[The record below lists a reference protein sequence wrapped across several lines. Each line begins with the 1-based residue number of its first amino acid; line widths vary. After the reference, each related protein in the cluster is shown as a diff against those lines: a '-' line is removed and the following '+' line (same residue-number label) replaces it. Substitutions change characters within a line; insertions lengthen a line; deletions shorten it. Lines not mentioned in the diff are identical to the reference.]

1 MADMERSTA
10 AAPAM
15 HSQTDIES
23 LPALFGRLGD
33 NVMTLLDTKLKLLK
47 EEVKDDAAAYL
58 RSAAMIAVG
67 GVVAL
72 VGLALVNVALALF
85 VSKLFRFSQ
94 PVNYALGFLIMGA
107 LYLAIGGGLAITMKN
122 RMAARNP
129 VPEKTVEELR
139 KDQQWLK
146 NEM

>member
-1 MADMERSTA
+1 MAELERSAA
-10 AAPAM
+10 AAPAVQ
-15 HSQTDIES
+15 SQSDIES
-23 LPALFGRLGD
+23 LPTLFGRLGD

-47 EEVKDDAAAYL
+47 EEVKDDATAYV

-72 VGLALVNVALALF
+72 VGLALVNVAFALF
-85 VSKLFRFSQ
+85 VSKLFSFSQ

-107 LYLAIGGGLAITMKN
+107 LYLAIGGILVVTMKN

>member
-1 MADMERSTA
+1 MAELERSTMA
-10 AAPAM
+10 VPAV
-15 HSQTDIES
+15 HSQSDIES

-33 NVMTLLDTKLKLLK
+33 NMMTLLDAKLKLLK
-47 EEVKDDAAAYL
+47 KEVTDDASAYV

-67 GVVAL
+67 GGVAI
-72 VGLALVNVALALF
+72 VGLALVNVSLALF
-85 VSKLFRFSQ
+85 VSKLFSFSQ

-107 LYLAIGGGLAITMKN
+107 LYLAIGGILVITMKN

>member
-1 MADMERSTA
+1 MAELERSTA
-10 AAPAM
+10 AAPAV
-15 HSQTDIES
+15 HSQTEIES

-47 EEVKDDAAAYL
+47 EEVKDDASAYI
-58 RSAAMIAVG
+58 RNAAMIAVG

-72 VGLALVNVALALF
+72 AGLALVNVALALF
-85 VSKLFRFSQ
+85 VSKLFSFSQ

-107 LYLAIGGGLAITMKN
+107 LYLAIGGVLVITMKN
-122 RMAARNP
+122 RIAARNP
-129 VPEKTVEELR
+129 VPERTVEELR

>member
-1 MADMERSTA
+1 MAELERSTA
-10 AAPAM
+10 AAPAV
-15 HSQTDIES
+15 HSQADIES
-23 LPALFGRLGD
+23 LPALVGRLGD
-33 NVMTLLDTKLKLLK
+33 NMMTLLDAKLKLLK
-47 EEVKDDAAAYL
+47 KEVTDDAMAYV

-85 VSKLFRFSQ
+85 VSKLFSFSQ

-107 LYLAIGGGLAITMKN
+107 LYLAIGGVLVITMKN

>member
-1 MADMERSTA
+1 MAELERSTA
-10 AAPAM
+10 AAPAV

-47 EEVKDDAAAYL
+47 EEVKDEASAYI
-58 RSAAMIAVG
+58 RNAAMIAVG
-67 GVVAL
+67 GAVAL

-85 VSKLFRFSQ
+85 VSKLFSFSQ

-107 LYLAIGGGLAITMKN
+107 LYLAIGGVLVITMKN
-122 RMAARNP
+122 RIAARNP
-129 VPEKTVEELR
+129 VPERTVEELR

>member
-1 MADMERSTA
+1 MAELERSTM
-10 AAPAM
+10 AAPAV
-15 HSQTDIES
+15 HSQADIES

-33 NVMTLLDTKLKLLK
+33 NMMTLLDAKLKLLK
-47 EEVKDDAAAYL
+47 KEVTDDASAYI

-67 GVVAL
+67 GVVAI
-72 VGLALVNVALALF
+72 VGLALVNVSLALF
-85 VSKLFRFSQ
+85 VSKLFSFSQ

-107 LYLAIGGGLAITMKN
+107 LYLAIGGILVITMKN

-129 VPEKTVEELR
+129 VPERTVEELR

>member
-1 MADMERSTA
+1 MADLERSTA
-10 AAPAM
+10 AVPAM
-15 HSQTDIES
+15 HSQADIDS

-33 NVMTLLDTKLKLLK
+33 NMMTLLDAKLKLLK
-47 EEVKDDAAAYL
+47 KEVTDDALAYV

-85 VSKLFRFSQ
+85 VSKLFSFSQ

-107 LYLAIGGGLAITMKN
+107 LYLAIGGILVFTMKN
-122 RMAARNP
+122 RMASRNP

>member
-1 MADMERSTA
+1 MAELERSTA
-10 AAPAM
+10 AAPTV

-47 EEVKDDAAAYL
+47 EEVKDDASAYI
-58 RSAAMIAVG
+58 RGAAMIAVG
-67 GVVAL
+67 GFIAL
-72 VGLALVNVALALF
+72 VGLAFVNVTLALF
-85 VSKLFRFSQ
+85 VSQLFSFSQ

-107 LYLAIGGGLAITMKN
+107 LYLAIGGVLVITMKN
-122 RMAARNP
+122 RIAARNP
-129 VPEKTVEELR
+129 VPERTVEELR

>member
-1 MADMERSTA
+1 MAELERSTM
-10 AAPAM
+10 AAPAV
-15 HSQTDIES
+15 HSQSDIES
-23 LPALFGRLGD
+23 LPALVGRLGD
-33 NVMTLLDTKLKLLK
+33 NMMTLLDAKLKLLK
-47 EEVKDDAAAYL
+47 KEVTDDASAYV

-72 VGLALVNVALALF
+72 VGLAMVNVSLALF
-85 VSKLFRFSQ
+85 VSKLFSFSQ

-107 LYLAIGGGLAITMKN
+107 LYLAIGGILVITMKN

>member
-1 MADMERSTA
+1 MAELERSTA
-10 AAPAM
+10 AAPAV
-15 HSQTDIES
+15 HSQADIES
-23 LPALFGRLGD
+23 LPALVGRLGD
-33 NVMTLLDTKLKLLK
+33 NMMALLDAKLKLLK
-47 EEVKDDAAAYL
+47 KEVTDDAMAYV

-85 VSKLFRFSQ
+85 VSKLFSFSQ

-107 LYLAIGGGLAITMKN
+107 LYLAIGGVLVITMKN

>member
-1 MADMERSTA
+1 MAELERSTM
-10 AAPAM
+10 AAPAV
-15 HSQTDIES
+15 HSQADIES
-23 LPALFGRLGD
+23 LPALVGRLGD
-33 NVMTLLDTKLKLLK
+33 NMMTLLDAKLKLLK
-47 EEVKDDAAAYL
+47 KEVTDDASAYV
-58 RSAAMIAVG
+58 RNVAMIAVG
-67 GVVAL
+67 GVIAL
-72 VGLALVNVALALF
+72 VGLALLNVSLALF
-85 VSKLFRFSQ
+85 VSKLFSFSQ

-107 LYLAIGGGLAITMKN
+107 LYLAIGGILVITMKN

>member
-1 MADMERSTA
+1 MAELERSTA
-10 AAPAM
+10 AAPAV
-15 HSQTDIES
+15 HSQADIES
-23 LPALFGRLGD
+23 LPALVGRLGD
-33 NVMTLLDTKLKLLK
+33 NMMALLDAKLKLLK
-47 EEVKDDAAAYL
+47 KEVTDDAMAYV

-85 VSKLFRFSQ
+85 VSKLFSFSQ

-107 LYLAIGGGLAITMKN
+107 LYLAIGGILVFTMKN
-122 RMAARNP
+122 RMASRNP